1 MFQWNPQGYF
11 IPCYHLFAMLSL
23 SWISTELVSGFIL
36 VTRSVTSNFLSKLWW
51 NKQKNKCLNKH
62 PCRTQVGSL
71 QSTNAL
77 QMKLAPK
84 PTLIIVASSK
94 VLIQVEHDDWRF
106 RERTVISPKSITG
119 VSVNQ
124 KGKHNWPRYHHPPT
138 HSHAKFFLIW
148 FIAAKMDRHYTNIEI
163 EFWI

>member
-106 RERTVISPKSITG
+106 REKKVISHPIHHRSSSEPRANTIDPGTIT
-119 VSVNQ
+119 
-124 KGKHNWPRYHHPPT
+124 HPLT
-138 HSHAKFFLIW
+138 CKLLSDLV
-148 FIAAKMDRHYTNIEI
+148 YCS
-163 EFWI
+163 

>member
-1 MFQWNPQGYF
+1 MGLQGSSLQCILFDKIFACKAFALKSKSFHGRKRARAPIYSTRKAMPLK
-11 IPCYHLFAMLSL
+11 PCMGLNQSSL
-23 SWISTELVSGFIL
+23 
-36 VTRSVTSNFLSKLWW
+36 KLWW
-51 NKQKNKCLNKH
+51 NKQKKQLLDKH
-62 PCRTQVGSL
+62 PCHTQVGSL

-94 VLIQVEHDDWRF
+94 MLIQVEHDNWRF

-124 KGKHNWPRYHHPPT
+124 KGKNTIDPGTITHPLT
-138 HSHAKFFLIW
+138 CKVLSDLVYC
-148 FIAAKMDRHYTNIEI
+148 R
-163 EFWI
+163 